1 MKLREYD
8 ITISATGEVE
18 IHLEGFRGKGC
29 LEALKLLESMI
40 GETREVRPTSGYY
53 EPEEDVELR
62 GEQHH

>member
-18 IHLEGFRGKGC
+18 IHVEGFRGKGC
-29 LEALKLLESMI
+29 LEALKQFEALI

-53 EPEEDVELR
+53 EPEEDVHLR